1 MSARAGTLT
10 HWAITLLVPVFNL
23 VAALVVSGLVVLVIG
38 ESPLEVVQLLVWGAF
53 GYGEGV
59 GYTLFYTTNFIFS
72 GLAFAVAYHAGLF
85 NIGAEGQAYLGGLG
99 VALACL
105 YLDFLPLPLLIPAA
119 IAASALFG
127 AAWAFVPG
135 WLQAHRGSH
144 IVITTIMFNFIAAS
158 VMVYLLVNVL
168 APPGSM
174 QPESATFSETAR
186 MPFIHEMLGG
196 LGIELS
202 RSPLNLSFLWA
213 LVCCVLVWLLI
224 WHTPLGYALR
234 TVGTSPQAAVY
245 AGMSPKRLTVI
256 AMLISGA
263 LAGGMALNEIM
274 GSQHRL
280 ILEFTSG
287 YGFVGIAVA
296 LMGRSHP
303 VGICFAA
310 LLFGAL
316 YQGGAELAFEKPKI
330 TRDMVIVIQG
340 LIIFF
345 AGAMEHLFRPQL
357 EALLTRKTA
366 SPAVAEEGQ
375 PSG

>member
-1 MSARAGTLT
+1 MSARADPLT

-38 ESPLEVVQLLVWGAF
+38 ENPLEVVQLLVWGAF

-357 EALLTRKTA
+357 EALLTRKAA
-366 SPAVAEEGQ
+366 SPAALEEGQ
-375 PSG
+375 ASG